1 MRVAIDTNILVY
13 AEGFA
18 GSEADRHK
26 PALARRALAAVSAG
40 AITIPVQCLGELFRV
55 LVSKKRLD
63 SADAR
68 HRVLQYRDIGHTAP
82 TSEIA
87 LVRAT
92 DLVVDHQ
99 LQFWDAVILAA
110 SSEQGCRMLLS
121 EDYQDGF
128 TWGGVTVVNP
138 FAPQPNPLFTSITG

>member
-26 PALARRALAAVSAG
+26 PALARQALAAVPAG
-40 AITIPVQCLGELFRV
+40 GMTIPVQCLGELFRV

-63 SADAR
+63 SAEAR
-68 HRVLQYRDIGHTAP
+68 NRVLQYRDIGRTAP
-82 TSEIA
+82 TSDIV

-110 SSEQGCRMLLS
+110 ASEQGCRLLLS
-121 EDYQDGF
+121 EDYQDGLI
-128 TWGGVTVVNP
+128 WGGVTIVNP
-138 FAPQPNPLFTSITG
+138 FAPEPNPLFTSLTG